1 MNSENTRF
9 LNTWYCNYIK
19 QGKKGNQGMVNDLD
33 IIKVADFN
41 NYRKDSVEGYQK
53 GVETELR
60 IIQLER
66 KADSLKASTSQSK

>member
-1 MNSENTRF
+1 
-9 LNTWYCNYIK
+9 
-19 QGKKGNQGMVNDLD
+19 MVNDLD